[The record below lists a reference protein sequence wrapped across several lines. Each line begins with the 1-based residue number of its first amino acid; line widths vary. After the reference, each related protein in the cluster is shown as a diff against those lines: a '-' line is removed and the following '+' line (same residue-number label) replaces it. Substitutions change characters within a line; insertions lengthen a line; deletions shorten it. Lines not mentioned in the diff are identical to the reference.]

1 MFILVLEINF
11 FHTKKYRII
20 KGVGICN
27 HTFLCTIYADNSTY
41 FSNDELAVIE
51 TIIVFDEFSLF
62 PGLRPNKSKCQV
74 TSKSILN
81 GVKMTLRGMER
92 LT

>member
-51 TIIVFDEFSLF
+51 TIIVFGEFSLF